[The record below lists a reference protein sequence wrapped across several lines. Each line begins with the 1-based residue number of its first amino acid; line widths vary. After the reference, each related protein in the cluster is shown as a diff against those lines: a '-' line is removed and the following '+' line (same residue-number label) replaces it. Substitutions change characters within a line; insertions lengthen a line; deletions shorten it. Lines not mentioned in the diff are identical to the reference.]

1 MIFCGSSVSPF
12 TDLFSMKLLPMF
24 ILFFTNLLCPSG
36 ILTFNLVG
44 IPLVGADICGFDGN
58 TEEELCVRWTQLGAF
73 YPFTRNHNSLNMK
86 VR

>member
-1 MIFCGSSVSPF
+1 
-12 TDLFSMKLLPMF
+12 MKLLPMF